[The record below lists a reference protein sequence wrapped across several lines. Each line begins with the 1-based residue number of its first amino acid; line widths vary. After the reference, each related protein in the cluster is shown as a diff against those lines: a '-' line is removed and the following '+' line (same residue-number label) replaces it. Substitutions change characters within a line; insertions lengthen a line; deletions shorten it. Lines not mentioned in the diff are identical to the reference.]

1 MRPYNGEHF
10 INNNNELYIDTYY
23 DKILAERNG
32 KTNLIKVN
40 VNRPDIGQIYQK
52 INLKF
57 LQLLQENFNHSN
69 DDGRSWRT
77 IYDNLKLYGELLFF
91 KDGSLLLSEDNQLLL
106 SEDLGSNW
114 NQVILPSIVTQIDLR
129 HVLTNQKMKY
139 LFRSKK

>member
-1 MRPYNGEHF
+1 MIPFNPIVTGGRFYQAWELNEGSILAAGVDHYYRSIDNGLTWSIDSSYFSANVRPYNGEHF

-57 LQLLQENFNHSN
+57 LQLLQENFN
-69 DDGRSWRT
+69 T
-77 IYDNLKLYGELLFF
+77 QMMMEEAGEQFM
-91 KDGSLLLSEDNQLLL
+91 
-106 SEDLGSNW
+106 
-114 NQVILPSIVTQIDLR
+114 II
-129 HVLTNQKMKY
+129 
-139 LFRSKK
+139 